1 VVCMKSPSSIGSGHH
16 AFKLGKGELFLSH
29 KQIQPFHTKA
39 LIKVRYIHSRTQGGG
54 TQPSA
59 RKTYFG
65 SVTLTVPIGK
75 TSIDLPQNLFLM
87 RASVMVVTII
97 SVLAVWIDGQT
108 DRQTEDR

>member
-1 VVCMKSPSSIGSGHH
+1 MKSPSSIGSGHH

-59 RKTYFG
+59 RKNLLQKRDVDCANRENFHRLAPKL
-65 SVTLTVPIGK
+65 VLDA
-75 TSIDLPQNLFLM
+75 SIC
-87 RASVMVVTII
+87 
-97 SVLAVWIDGQT
+97 DGCNHNQCVSGMDRWT
-108 DRQTEDR
+108 DRQTDRRQIDW